1 MKNLIEYLKNKRPY
15 RYTIKGILIT
25 HSHVDGRIDLRS
37 AISNVFNIIPEHFLS
52 GIKEIKIELTKEMED
67 REIQAY
73 YKNATIH
80 ITHELRNEKDLMD
93 DLIHEIAHAV
103 EENYNNLLYQDG
115 NIEKEFI
122 IKRKQLFEKLKQAGL
137 NPKYHEFLNSK
148 YQESLDTY
156 FYKEVGYRKM
166 WTLIGNIFY
175 SPYSATSLRE
185 YFASSF
191 EAIFYKKKVSEI
203 KSISPILFKK
213 IEEVT
218 NEDTE
223 NTTPEFT

>member
-1 MKNLIEYLKNKRPY
+1 MKNLIEYLKNKKPY

-25 HSHVDGRIDLRS
+25 HSGVADRIDLRS
-37 AISNVFNIIPEHFLS
+37 AIANAFSIVPEHFLS
-52 GIKEIKIELTKEMED
+52 GIKEIRIGLTKEMED

-73 YKNATIH
+73 YKSGTIY
-80 ITHELRNEKDLMD
+80 ITHELKNEQDLMD

-103 EENYNNLLYQDG
+103 EDSYNTLLYQDG

-122 IKRKQLFEKLKQAGL
+122 TKRKQLFAKLQQAGL
-137 NPKYHEFLNSK
+137 NPKYDEFVNSK

-156 FYKEVGYRKM
+156 FYKKVGYRKM

-175 SPYSATSLRE
+175 SPYAATSLRE

-203 KSISPILFKK
+203 RSISPMLFKK

-218 NEDTE
+218 NENTE
-223 NTTPEFT
+223 NNTPEFT